1 MSDRKQHQ
9 KRLAVINDF
18 TGFGRCSLT
27 VSIPVI
33 SQLGVQC
40 CPVPTSIFSNH
51 TAFPSFYFEDYTEKM
66 PAYIAEWKKMDL
78 RFDGIQTGFLGSHQQ
93 ISVVLDFIRSF
104 RSDGTLVLVDPVM
117 KSEAKRS

>member
-40 CPVPTSIFSNH
+40 SVLSCPDLDLFQPHRFS
-51 TAFPSFYFEDYTEKM
+51 
-66 PAYIAEWKKMDL
+66 
-78 RFDGIQTGFLGSHQQ
+78 FL
-93 ISVVLDFIRSF
+93 L
-104 RSDGTLVLVDPVM
+104 L
-117 KSEAKRS
+117 

>member
-78 RFDGIQTGFLGSHQQ
+78 RFEGIRPAFSVL
-93 ISVVLDFIRSF
+93 ISRSLWFWISSVLFVRTVLSF
-104 RSDGTLVLVDPVM
+104 WLTR
-117 KSEAKRS
+117 